1 MARGPKPATEEREGS
16 KRLNALLSLWPFLR
30 PYKALL
36 FAAIGALV
44 AQGDPNALTGA
55 ALTQAAG
62 FTGTSGIFRLRND
75 GTNER
80 GLAIAQIRDNQVVI
94 VDPAPSSFGGAGL

>member
-44 AQGDPNALTGA
+44 LTAVVSLVLPLAVRRVVDNFNLGGGDLVNRYFGA
-55 ALTQAAG
+55 ALAVTALLAL
-62 FTGTSGIFRLRND
+62 GTAVRYYLVTRL
-75 GTNER
+75 
-80 GLAIAQIRDNQVVI
+80 
-94 VDPAPSSFGGAGL
+94 